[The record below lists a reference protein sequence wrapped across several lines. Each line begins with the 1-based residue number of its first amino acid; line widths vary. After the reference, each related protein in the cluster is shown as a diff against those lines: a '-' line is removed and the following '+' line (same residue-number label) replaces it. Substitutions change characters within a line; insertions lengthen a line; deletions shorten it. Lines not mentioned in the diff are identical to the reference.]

1 MDITIVLCTYNRCKT
16 LVTALDSAVASVFS
30 ESVEWEILVVDNNS
44 KDATR
49 EVVEG
54 FRNRYPSRI
63 RYIFESK
70 QGKSNALNTGIREAR
85 GHILAFMD
93 DDVRVEQDWAQKL
106 TAPLQDSQWSGAGGR
121 VVPEWF
127 RPVPR
132 WLNPQAWYAA
142 GPLVQF
148 DLGDKSGELFE
159 PPFGTNMA
167 FRKSVFEKC
176 GDFLPELGPRPG
188 SEIRNE
194 DTEFGARV
202 LAAGEKL
209 RYEPSAIVHHPVPD
223 NRVDKKFFLAW
234 WYHKGGAN
242 IRQFGVRSGTR
253 YYVAGVPLYLFRNL
267 VVWTLKWIL
276 AFGPWRRFSNK
287 LNVWTKVGEILECY
301 RNPQA
306 ARKMEDFGRQAARV
320 AVVSDG
326 R

>member
-1 MDITIVLCTYNRCKT
+1 MDITIVLCTYNRCGF
-16 LVTALDSAVASVFS
+16 LATALSSAVASVLP

-49 EVVEG
+49 EVVAG
-54 FRNRYPSRI
+54 FCKQYPSRI
-63 RYIFESK
+63 RYLFEPK
-70 QGKSNALNTGIREAR
+70 QGKSNALNTGIQEAR

-93 DDVRVEQDWAQKL
+93 DDVRVER
-106 TAPLQDSQWSGAGGR
+106 AGGR
-121 VVPEWF
+121 VVPEWL
-127 RPVPR
+127 RPAPR
-132 WLNPQAWYAA
+132 WLSPEAWYAA

-148 DLGDKSGELFE
+148 DLGSKAGELFE

-167 FRKSVFEKC
+167 FRKSIFEKC

-202 LAAGEKL
+202 LAAGERL
-209 RYEPSAIVHHPVPD
+209 RYEPSAIVHHPVPE
-223 NRVDKKFFLAW
+223 NRIDKRFFLAW
-234 WYHKGGAN
+234 WYHKGGAS
-242 IRQFGVRSGTR
+242 IRQFGVRPGTK

-267 VVWTLKWIL
+267 LVWALRWML
-276 AFGPWRRFSNK
+276 AFSSTQRFSNK

-301 RNPQA
+301 RNPLA
-306 ARKMEDFGRQAARV
+306 ARKMEDFGPHAQRV

>member
-1 MDITIVLCTYNRCKT
+1 MDITIVLCTYNRCKS
-16 LVTALDSAVASVFS
+16 LMAALDSAVASVLP
-30 ESVEWEILVVDNNS
+30 ESVEWEILVVDNHS

-54 FRNRYPSRI
+54 FCNRYPSRI

-85 GHILAFMD
+85 GQILAFMD
-93 DDVRVEQDWAQKL
+93 DDVRVEPDWVQKL
-106 TAPLQDSQWSGAGGR
+106 TAPLQHSEWSGAGGR
-121 VVPEWF
+121 VIPEWH

-132 WLNPQAWYAA
+132 WLNPKAWYAA

-148 DLGDKSGELFE
+148 DLGDKAGELFG

-167 FRKSVFEKC
+167 FRKAVFEKC
-176 GDFLPELGPRPG
+176 GDFLLELGPRPG

-223 NRVDKKFFLAW
+223 NRIDKKFFLAW
-234 WYHKGGAN
+234 WYHKGGAS
-242 IRQFGVRSGTR
+242 IRQFGVRPGTK

-267 VVWTLKWIL
+267 MVWTLKWVL
-276 AFGPWRRFSNK
+276 TLGSWQRFSKK

-306 ARKMEDFGRQAARV
+306 ARKMENFGAQAARV
-320 AVVSDG
+320 AVLSDG

>member
-1 MDITIVLCTYNRCKT
+1 MDITIVLCTYNRCKS
-16 LVTALDSAVASVFS
+16 LVTALNSVAACVLP

-49 EVVEG
+49 EVVTE
-54 FRNRYPSRI
+54 FFNRYPSRI
-63 RYIFESK
+63 RYIFEPK

-85 GHILAFMD
+85 GHTLAFID
-93 DDVRVEQDWAQKL
+93 DDVRVEPDWLEKL
-106 TAPLQDSQWSGAGGR
+106 TARFQDPQWAGAGGR

-127 RPVPR
+127 RPVPP
-132 WLNPQAWYAA
+132 WLNPKAWYAA

-148 DLGDKSGELFE
+148 DLGDKPGELFE
-159 PPFGTNMA
+159 PPFGANMA

-202 LAAGEKL
+202 LAAGERL
-209 RYEPSAIVHHPVPD
+209 CYEPSAIVHHPVPD
-223 NRVDKKFFLAW
+223 TRIDKKFFLAW
-234 WYHKGGAN
+234 WYHKGGAS
-242 IRQFGVRSGTR
+242 IRQFGVRPGTR

-267 VVWTLKWIL
+267 LVWTLRWML
-276 AFGPWRRFSNK
+276 AVSPWQRFSNK
-287 LNVWTKVGEILECY
+287 LNVWTKVGEIVECY

-306 ARKMEDFGRQAARV
+306 ARKMGNFGPQTVRV
-320 AVVSDG
+320 AVANDG